1 MTAVTGTASV
11 STDELYA
18 RAAAGLPCWVSDGT
32 GRRIELPMSRWFGHA
47 DAAEADRNAD
57 HAMVAQCVGS
67 TVDLGCGPG
76 RFTAALTDRGT
87 AALGVDSSA
96 VAVRMTIAR
105 GAMAVQRDMFAPL
118 PGTGAW
124 SRVLLADGNI
134 GIGGEPVRVLRRAGE
149 LLRPGGLA
157 VAPWHRRDACR
168 PAFSDRECRGRVVS
182 LGPGR
187 GGRHRGRGRMRRDD
201 PARGGRG
208 RGTLHCDDRCSLRLT
223 QPQLSQGSRRSLCGS
238 PLR

>member
-18 RAAAGLPCWVSDGT
+18 RAAAGLPCWVSDGA

-157 VAPWHRRDACR
+157 VVEIDRPGTGVTHADLRFQTENAVGEWFRWARVGVDAI
-168 PAFSDRECRGRVVS
+168 ADVAAGAGMTLLEVAEVAGRFI
-182 LGPGR
+182 
-187 GGRHRGRGRMRRDD
+187 
-201 PARGGRG
+201 A
-208 RGTLHCDDRCSLRLT
+208 TIAAA
-223 QPQLSQGSRRSLCGS
+223 
-238 PLR
+238 

>member
-1 MTAVTGTASV
+1 MTAVTGMASG

-32 GRRIELPMSRWFGHA
+32 GRRIELPMSRWFGRA
-47 DAAEADRNAD
+47 DTTEAERSAD

-157 VAPWHRRDACR
+157 VVEIDR
-168 PAFSDRECRGRVVS
+168 PGTGVTHADLRFQTENAVGEWFRWARVGVDTIADVAAGAGMTLLEVAEVAGRFI
-182 LGPGR
+182 
-187 GGRHRGRGRMRRDD
+187 
-201 PARGGRG
+201 A
-208 RGTLHCDDRCSLRLT
+208 TIAAA
-223 QPQLSQGSRRSLCGS
+223 
-238 PLR
+238 

>member
-1 MTAVTGTASV
+1 MRAATV
-11 STDELYA
+11 STDELYE
-18 RAAAGLPCWVSDGT
+18 RAAAGLPCWVSDAT
-32 GRRIELPMSRWFGHA
+32 ERRIELPMSRWFGHA

-57 HAMVAQCVGS
+57 HAMLARCVGS

-76 RFTAALTDRGT
+76 RFTAALNARGT

-105 GAMAVQRDMFAPL
+105 GALAVQRDMFAPQL

-149 LLRPGGLA
+149 LLRAGGLA
-157 VAPWHRRDACR
+157 VVEIDRPGTGLRYADLRFQTENAVGEWFRWARVGVDAIAEVAAAAGMTLLEVAEVAGRFIATIAAPRDH
-168 PAFSDRECRGRVVS
+168 G
-182 LGPGR
+182 
-187 GGRHRGRGRMRRDD
+187 
-201 PARGGRG
+201 
-208 RGTLHCDDRCSLRLT
+208 
-223 QPQLSQGSRRSLCGS
+223 QSR
-238 PLR
+238 